1 MHRHASP
8 RDRRRDRG
16 QAVIVMMAVLAIVAT
31 LAIAVVAAGRELW
44 LRQRAV
50 VAADA
55 AALAGT
61 AGGRPAAA
69 RLAAL
74 NGGELL
80 SFVESGDDVT
90 VVVVVGRHRA
100 TARASDGP

>member
-1 MHRHASP
+1 MHR
-8 RDRRRDRG
+8 RDRRHDRG

-31 LAIAVVAAGRELW
+31 LAFAVVGAGRELW
-44 LRQRAV
+44 LRQRAG

-61 AGGRPAAA
+61 TGGRPAAE
-69 RLAAL
+69 RLALL
-74 NGGELL
+74 NGAALV
-80 SFVESGDDVT
+80 SFEETGHEVT
-90 VVVVVGRHRA
+90 VVVDVGGRRA

>member
-1 MHRHASP
+1 MHRHE
-8 RDRRRDRG
+8 RRGDQTLDRG
-16 QAVIVMMAVLAIVAT
+16 QAVLLMMAVLAIVAT
-31 LAIAVVAAGRELW
+31 LAFAVVGAGRELW
-44 LRQRAV
+44 LRQRAG

-61 AGGRPAAA
+61 TGGRSAAA

-80 SFVESGDDVT
+80 SFVEDGDDVT

>member
-1 MHRHASP
+1 
-8 RDRRRDRG
+8 
-16 QAVIVMMAVLAIVAT
+16 MMAVLAIVAT

-44 LRQRAV
+44 LRQRAG

-61 AGGRPAAA
+61 TGGRPAAE

-74 NGGELL
+74 NGGELV
-80 SFVESGDDVT
+80 SFAEDGDDVT
-90 VVVVVGRHRA
+90 VVVDVGGHLA